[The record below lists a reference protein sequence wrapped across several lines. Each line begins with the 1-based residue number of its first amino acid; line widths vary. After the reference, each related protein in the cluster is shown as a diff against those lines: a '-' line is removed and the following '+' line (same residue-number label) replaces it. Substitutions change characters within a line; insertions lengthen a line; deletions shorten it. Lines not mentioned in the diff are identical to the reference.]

1 MELNKID
8 FNINSILIWYR
19 ELLTISL
26 SGYMSRT
33 VLEVQAY
40 SFLAS
45 PSAFIGGSVN
55 PSTGFTWVPKSKWTH
70 PFNCSLPALSPN
82 YTINFNLWLNNYR
95 WLDDYL
101 GSFFTSPAAFTIGS
115 SVNPWPFL
123 IGRITLCN
131 KSICWHPSRCCCQ
144 ANDSHFSLF
153 YYWLFNYFGFRFPDI
168 CVSVWNGLSKRNISF
183 RRINIHLLERFIAFI
198 AVTGV
203 FQLNLILSSW
213 KVFSNHRISIA
224 NSITLYWWIRL
235 GSLGFHVH
243 VEKLE
248 FEHGRIVLGFTSFGS
263 EEMII
268 ILNAI
273 KNNVL
278 SHGVVN
284 CCPGV

>member
-1 MELNKID
+1 
-8 FNINSILIWYR
+8 
-19 ELLTISL
+19 
-26 SGYMSRT
+26 MSRT

-40 SFLAS
+40 SFFAS

-55 PSTGFTWVPKSKWTH
+55 PSTGFAWVPKSKWTH
-70 PFNCSLPALSPN
+70 PFNRRFPALSPN
-82 YTINFNLWLNNYR
+82 YTINSNLWLNNYR
-95 WLDDYL
+95 
-101 GSFFTSPAAFTIGS
+101 
-115 SVNPWPFL
+115 
-123 IGRITLCN
+123 C
-131 KSICWHPSRCCCQ
+131 
-144 ANDSHFSLF
+144 
-153 YYWLFNYFGFRFPDI
+153 YFGFRFPDI

-183 RRINIHLLERFIAFI
+183 RRINIHLLERFVAFI

-235 GSLGFHVH
+235 GSLGFHFH
-243 VEKLE
+243 VVKLE

-273 KNNVL
+273 KNNIL